1 MIDLLVALRIIAGL
15 AGALLIFFFFKSII
29 RVGILNQHY
38 QDPVAGVNG
47 RAVFYLFRFRI
58 RCLPGG
64 LERKNEIMTWY
75 LPCVLI
81 GIVAAWFVLVT
92 FAFSLLLLA
101 FSAEK
106 TFLAA
111 LIASGSALSTL
122 GFSTPSTTAGQ
133 IIAICE
139 GAIGLFLVV
148 YLFTFLP
155 GFMDLIRERGSRVA
169 WIYHRTG
176 PTPSGVTF
184 LLWMAR
190 SGRFADL
197 PAISEDWGKFFHMLA
212 NSRSFLPILC
222 IMRPLTPEN
231 SWICAF
237 AAFLDAQALLTTTVA
252 GASGDSRICFDN
264 GVNAIRNTHFA
275 MRGTPVSPR
284 RDPALMRVKR
294 SQYDAA
300 CAQLEAA
307 GVPLVADRETAW
319 KNFAEAHM
327 AYEEEVAWLAA
338 AISDP
343 VPAWPAASEPGPS
356 R

>member
-1 MIDLLVALRIIAGL
+1 MIDLAIVLRVLAGL
-15 AGALLIFFFFKSII
+15 AGVSLVILFFKSII

-38 QDPVAGVNG
+38 QDPIAAFTG
-47 RAVFYLFRFRI
+47 RSIFYLFRFRI
-58 RCLPGG
+58 RQLPGG
-64 LERKNEIMTWY
+64 QERKNEIMTWY

-81 GIVAAWFVLVT
+81 GIVTAWFLLVM
-92 FAFSLLLLA
+92 LA
-101 FSAEK
+101 FALLNLAFAAER
-106 TFLAA
+106 TFIAA
-111 LIASGSALSTL
+111 FVASGSALSTL

-169 WIYHRTG
+169 WIYHRAG
-176 PTPSGVTF
+176 PNPSGVSL

-190 SGRFADL
+190 NGRLGDF
-197 PAISEDWGKFFHMLA
+197 PALSEDWGKFFHVLA
-212 NSRSFLPILC
+212 SSRSFLPILC
-222 IMRPLTPEN
+222 IIRPLTPEN

-237 AAFLDAQALLTTTVA
+237 AAFVDAQALMTTTVA
-252 GASGDSRICFDN
+252 SASGDSRICFDN
-264 GVNAIRNTHFA
+264 GVSAIRNTHFA
-275 MRGTPVSPR
+275 MRGTPVSPL

-294 SQYDAA
+294 AEYDIA

-307 GVPLVADRETAW
+307 GIPLVADRETAW
-319 KNFAEAHM
+319 KNFVAAHM

-343 VPAWPAASEPGPS
+343 LPAWPSASEMEAA
-356 R
+356 